1 MGSFIK
7 SSKSTEKTRQN
18 KSSRTNTPTIAEKST
33 DDPNVDLPTGLKLH
47 VITLGLGITF
57 FLVSLD
63 NVILST
69 AIPRITDE
77 FSSIAD
83 VGWYGSAY
91 LLTTCTFQLTLGKL
105 YSLFSIKLIYLIC
118 IIIFEAGSVICGA
131 APRSTVLILGRA
143 IAGIGCAGILT
154 GTFIIIAIVVPL
166 PKRPAYNGLFGSVYA
181 IASVVGPLLGGAFT
195 DKVTWRWCFY
205 INLPFGAI
213 ALAILFFLFNEP
225 PRPKDKEHKT
235 VVEKIMQVDPMGT
248 LVLMPAVICLLLVL
262 QWGGTTYPWRDPR
275 VIVLFVV
282 FAILSIAFV
291 LIQIKKGKNATLPIK
306 IITQR
311 SVAAACW
318 FSVCTA
324 GSDFTMR
331 QYIPIWFQAIQ
342 GVSAVK
348 SGLMNL
354 ALILATALS
363 SILGGIGTG
372 QVGYYNPFMI
382 ASTVLMAVGSGL
394 LTTWKPG
401 ISEGVWIGFQ
411 VLYGLG
417 SGMDMQIPLIV
428 VQAVLPP
435 EDIPLGTA
443 LVMFMQSFGGA
454 IFISVA
460 QNIFT
465 NELRT
470 GLAKYLPNINAT
482 AIIHGGATSIRE
494 PGVLPPDAVGP
505 TLQVYSKSITNSWYL
520 AVGLSC
526 ASVFGSAFVQWKTVK
541 QSQSPTAVVE
551 DANLDQRHAKD
562 GGTEIELREN
572 LSKSV

>member
-1 MGSFIK
+1 MFSSIK
-7 SSKSTEKTRQN
+7 SSELTGENRQN
-18 KSSRTNTPTIAEKST
+18 SSLRTSRPTIAKKPT
-33 DDPNVDLPTGLKLH
+33 DDPNVNLPTGLKLH
-47 VITLGLGITF
+47 VITLGLGTTF
-57 FLVSLD
+57 FLISLD

-77 FSSIAD
+77 FSSIGD

-91 LLTTCTFQLTLGKL
+91 LLTTCTFQLTIGKL

-118 IIIFEAGSVICGA
+118 IIIFEAGSAICGA

-154 GTFIIIAIVVPL
+154 GTFIIIAIIVPL
-166 PKRPAYNGLFGSVYA
+166 PKRPAYNGVFGSVYA

-195 DKVTWRWCFY
+195 DKLSWRWCFY
-205 INLPFGAI
+205 INLPFGAM

-225 PRPKDKEHKT
+225 PRPKDKVHKT
-235 VVEKIMQVDPMGT
+235 VVGKIKQVDPIGT
-248 LVLMPAVICLLLVL
+248 IALIPAIICLLLVL
-262 QWGGTTYPWRDPR
+262 QWGGTTYPWHEPR
-275 VIVLFVV
+275 VIVLFVI
-282 FAILSIAFV
+282 FAVLSIAFV
-291 LIQIKKGKNATLPIK
+291 VIQIKKGKNATLPIK

-318 FSVCTA
+318 FSVCTS

-363 SILGGIGTG
+363 SILGGIGTT
-372 QVGYYNPFMI
+372 QIGYYNPFMI

-394 LTTWKPG
+394 LTMWKPG
-401 ISEGVWIGFQ
+401 IPGGVWIGFQ
-411 VLYGLG
+411 ILYGLG
-417 SGMDMQIPLIV
+417 SGLDMQIPLIV
-428 VQAVLPP
+428 VQTVLPT

-470 GLAKYLPNINAT
+470 GLARELPNINAI
-482 AIIHGGATSIRE
+482 AIIHGGA
-494 PGVLPPDAVGP
+494 
-505 TLQVYSKSITNSWYL
+505 
-520 AVGLSC
+520 
-526 ASVFGSAFVQWKTVK
+526 
-541 QSQSPTAVVE
+541 
-551 DANLDQRHAKD
+551 
-562 GGTEIELREN
+562 
-572 LSKSV
+572 